1 MTKPPTEI
9 FMKTL
14 AQTLHAL
21 ALVLTLASPALAKD
35 QWVIAFGEEPFT
47 LNPAGKGALAAVS
60 DYVQIHMFDALVDFT
75 GPDLALK
82 PMLAVRWENPNPTT
96 WRFHLRRGVKFHNGD
111 PFTAEDVKFTID
123 TQLANKG
130 SSINAYLG
138 PTETARVIDP
148 YTIEITT
155 KTPFPPLL
163 FNVTRM
169 NILPRAYE
177 KMGAEAFAARPN
189 GTGPYRFVEWQRGQ
203 RIVLDVNPDYWGGHA
218 TPKRLVFRPIIDPS
232 TRAAELRA
240 GGVDIVTNPPIP
252 QVKELNAGD
261 TMTLTVPGARVIAY
275 PIHTLQKP
283 LNDVRIRRALNYAVD
298 RETIVKSLLPGLG
311 KATGQPFSSGWLGY
325 DPEIK
330 PYPYDPAQAK
340 RLLTDA
346 GHPNGF
352 EVTWNISAGAF
363 LADREIAEAAAA
375 MLGQVGVK
383 ARLVPTERAK
393 IQRDLQ
399 SSTFDGITAGQWGTV
414 AESDIMVRWFFKN
427 PKIFTPELEARL
439 DKLVATAASELDRD
453 KRAKVYQELA
463 KFAQH
468 EALWLF
474 IHHQDELIA
483 KRRDIPWQVVSARG
497 GKAHIYYFTLSPR

>member
-1 MTKPPTEI
+1 MTKLLVALTV
-9 FMKTL
+9 L
-14 AQTLHAL
+14 AAAL
-21 ALVLTLASPALAKD
+21 AVTASAHAKD

-47 LNPAGKGALAAVS
+47 LNPAGKGAIAAVS
-60 DYVQIHMFDALVDFT
+60 DYVQIHIFDSLVDFT
-75 GPDLALK
+75 GPNLTLK

-111 PFTAEDVKFTID
+111 PLTAEDVKFTVD

-138 PTETARVIDP
+138 PTEGARVIDP

-163 FNVTRM
+163 FNLTRLH
-169 NILPRAYE
+169 ILPRAYD
-177 KMGAEAFAARPN
+177 KLGAEAFAAKPI
-189 GTGPYRFVEWQRGQ
+189 GSGPYRFVEWPRGQ
-203 RIVLDVNPDYWGGHA
+203 RIVLDVNPDYWGGQA
-218 TPKRLVFRPIIDPS
+218 TPKRLVFRPIVDPS

-240 GGVDIVTNPPIP
+240 GGVDIVSNPPIP
-252 QVKELNAGD
+252 QVKELSTGD
-261 TMTLTVPGARVIAY
+261 TTIMTVPGARVIAY
-275 PIHTLQKP
+275 PMNTLQKP
-283 LNDVRIRRALNYAVD
+283 LNDVRVRRALNYAVD
-298 RETIVKSLLPGLG
+298 REAIVKSLLQGYG
-311 KATGQPFSSGWLGY
+311 KTTGQPFSSGWLGY

-340 RLLTDA
+340 KLLAEA
-346 GHPNGF
+346 GYASGF
-352 EVTWNISAGAF
+352 EVTWNISTGAF
-363 LADREIAEAAAA
+363 IADKEIAEAAAA

-414 AESDIMVRWFFKN
+414 AESDIMAKWFFKT

-439 DKLVATAASELDRD
+439 TQLTTSAAAELDRD
-453 KRAKVYQELA
+453 KRNRIYQELA
-463 KFAQH
+463 RFASD

-483 KRRDIPWQVVSARG
+483 KRREIPWQPLSGRG
-497 GKAHIYYFTLSPR
+497 GKAHLYYFVLTPR